1 MNANWPVAAAAAFG
15 AGTMFMLDP
24 NRGARR
30 RALVRDK
37 LIRTAHVTGEG
48 LETTARDAA
57 NRAQG
62 IAAEVR
68 GRWRGGNVD
77 DIRLAARVRA
87 ELGRVT
93 SHPRA
98 LSVTATDGHV
108 RVEGPILS
116 NEAEQLLAAIRGV
129 SGVSAVED
137 KLERHETAE
146 NVPALQGGRTRP
158 GRRSQ
163 LLQDS
168 WSPTARALMGL
179 AGTAVAIGIVLAA
192 QQSGERRVTPSY

>member
-1 MNANWPVAAAAAFG
+1 MNANWPVAAAAAVG

-68 GRWRGGNVD
+68 GRWGGGNVD

-87 ELGRVT
+87 ELGRMT

-129 SGVSAVED
+129 AGVSSVDD

-179 AGTAVAIGIVLAA
+179 AGTAIAIGILLAA
-192 QQSGERRVTPSY
+192 QQNGERRSAASY